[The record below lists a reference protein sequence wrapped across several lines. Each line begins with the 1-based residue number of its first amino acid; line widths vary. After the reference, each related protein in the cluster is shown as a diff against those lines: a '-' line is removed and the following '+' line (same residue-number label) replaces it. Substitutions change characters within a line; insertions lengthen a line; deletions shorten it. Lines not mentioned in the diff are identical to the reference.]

1 MLKYVA
7 PMLAF
12 AALSLYAQPGQPAP
26 AQQSFSLQD
35 SNLKPALPGA
45 LKGVGI
51 DQRLDAQIPLDLNF
65 TDETGRSLPLS
76 TYFSSG
82 KPVVFALVYYRC
94 PMLCSEILNGLAG
107 ALKAVKLNP
116 GRDFEVVAVSFDP
129 KDTPEI
135 AAAKK
140 QSYLRRYN
148 RPNTANGWHFLTGD
162 PANIKALTDAI
173 GFHYTYDPATDQ
185 FAHASA
191 VMVATPQGHLSK
203 YFYGVEYSAR
213 DLRLGLV
220 DASAGKIGTPVDQ
233 ILLFCFHYDPATGKY
248 GAFTINLLRITGA
261 AFGIAFGA
269 FLFVAFRRDA
279 RRDARTAKLTSRRA
293 G

>member
-1 MLKYVA
+1 M
-7 PMLAF
+7 
-12 AALSLYAQPGQPAP
+12 
-26 AQQSFSLQD
+26 QD
-35 SNLKPALPGA
+35 SNLKPVLPGA

-51 DQRLDAQIPLDLNF
+51 DQRLDAQLPLNLNF
-65 TDETGRSLPLS
+65 KDESGREVPLS
-76 TYFSSG
+76 TYFQSK
-82 KPVVFALVYYRC
+82 KPVILALVYYRC

-135 AAAKK
+135 AGEKK
-140 QSYLRRYN
+140 QSYLHRYN
-148 RPNTANGWHFLTGD
+148 RPNTANGWHFLCGD
-162 PANIKALTDAI
+162 EASIKALTDAV
-173 GFHYTYDPATDQ
+173 GFHYTYDPKTDQ
-185 FAHASA
+185 YAHASA
-191 VMVATPQGHLSK
+191 VMIVTPQGHLSK

-220 DASAGKIGTPVDQ
+220 EASDGKIGTPVDQ

-248 GAFTINLLRITGA
+248 GAFTMTSLRIVGA
-261 AFGIAFGA
+261 LFAMVFGA

-279 RRDARTAKLTSRRA
+279 RASKFQMRRA